1 MPKYGNNEM
10 FTPVT
15 LWANFIFYFPISFTS
30 LHVRVGETNGEKKQK
45 VFDKFMAYGKSIDLF
60 LQIANPSES
69 DMQAKKKKRLNVW
82 SFDFELNLKDKHK
95 SVGTKSENLAMQ
107 MFARRMKEIS
117 ESNFLIFAR
126 IADLDGEQGLNVGDF
141 GVCIAWTFHAFRQN
155 QVRAHYK
162 VIWFDLMFQ

>member
-69 DMQAKKKKRLNVW
+69 DMQAKKKKRLNV
-82 SFDFELNLKDKHK
+82 
-95 SVGTKSENLAMQ
+95 
-107 MFARRMKEIS
+107 
-117 ESNFLIFAR
+117 
-126 IADLDGEQGLNVGDF
+126 
-141 GVCIAWTFHAFRQN
+141 
-155 QVRAHYK
+155 
-162 VIWFDLMFQ
+162 